1 MTDRNNLDPGPERGA
16 DGRADPACSTLPTG
30 NQAMED
36 KMTNVDDPVADLLT
50 HIRNAQLA
58 GHATVETPASNLRE
72 AILEILV
79 DRGYLGGVERI
90 DQGPQGILR
99 AGVRYDQDG
108 EGMIQS
114 MKRVSRPARRV
125 YVGVDEIPDVL
136 NGLGIAILST
146 SRGVLAGDDAQAANV
161 GGELLAKV
169 Y

>member
-1 MTDRNNLDPGPERGA
+1 MSSIG
-16 DGRADPACSTLPTG
+16 
-30 NQAMED
+30 
-36 KMTNVDDPVADLLT
+36 DPVADLLT
-50 HIRNAQLA
+50 HVRNAQLA
-58 GHATVETPASNLRE
+58 GHATVEMPASNLKE

-90 DQGPQGILR
+90 DKGPQGILS
-99 AGVRYDQDG
+99 AQIRYDSEG

-114 MKRVSRPARRV
+114 LKRVSRPARRV

-146 SRGVLAGDDAQAANV
+146 SRGVLAGDDARAANV
-161 GGELLAKV
+161 GGEVLCKV